1 MIIQSKTTP
10 NSMYHSVMF
19 YLRHSTNSAKKLLR
33 RSIQSIIRHLVVPRK
48 SKSRFLGDH
57 IFSRVFGTLT
67 SYTTDF
73 SNFRRLL
80 VLDRD
85 NTLIWDKGYT
95 FKINDFLIIEEN
107 IDYLIKLQKIGWG
120 FVVFTNQSAIAR
132 GLCSEDD
139 VQSFNAHLVEGF
151 AKRGVNISAVVY
163 CRHLRFC
170 YCRKPSPG
178 MLHRILLETRM
189 PRERVVVLG
198 DKQSD
203 VNASERLGIEGH
215 LFSVLGSADIFE
227 KLMAK
232 N

>member
-1 MIIQSKTTP
+1 LFGYVLSKAFDQGCQKVL
-10 NSMYHSVMF
+10 NSF
-19 YLRHSTNSAKKLLR
+19 
-33 RSIQSIIRHLVVPRK
+33 IEIFIRHGVVPRK
-48 SKSRFLGDH
+48 NYSRILGNH
-57 IFSRVFGTLT
+57 ILSRVFGTLT

-107 IDYLIKLQKIGWG
+107 IEYLIKLQKIGWG

-139 VQSFNAHLVEGF
+139 VENFNAHLVEGF
-151 AKRGVNISAVVY
+151 AKRGVYISAVVY

-170 YCRKPSPG
+170 FCRKPSPG
-178 MLHRILLETRM
+178 MLYRILLETRI
-189 PRERVVVLG
+189 PREKVVVLG

-215 LFSVLGSADIFE
+215 LFTVQGSAEIFE
-227 KLMAK
+227 KLMGK